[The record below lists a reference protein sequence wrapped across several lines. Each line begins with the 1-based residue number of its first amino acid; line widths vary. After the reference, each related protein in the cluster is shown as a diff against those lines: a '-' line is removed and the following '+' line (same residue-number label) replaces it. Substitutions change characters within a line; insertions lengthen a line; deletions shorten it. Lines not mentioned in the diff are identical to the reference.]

1 MDYKITYHVQNTYH
15 DSVTE
20 ALFEF
25 QIMPCN
31 DDSQAVLSCEIVNS
45 LGEPVFNFNNLFG
58 FRAGRIRSTKPFKT
72 FDLTLKCLVQK
83 KKMSLPLTKMLNP
96 KEEATL
102 LASTDFLIDHHL
114 YLTRTDFTHLSP
126 TTKNKIFNL
135 KKGQGALEYL
145 NLLNEHIGSLLEY
158 HKNTTDVKT
167 TAEEA
172 LKLKTGVCQDFA
184 HVFIGMARLQNIP
197 VRYVSGYLNPLKKFL
212 GTAQMHAWVEAYIP
226 QVGWMGFD
234 PANKRMADD
243 NYLKVSH
250 GADYAD
256 CSPIKGVLK
265 TTGDNKTV
273 HHVKVVVQ

>member
-15 DSVTE
+15 DNVTE

-25 QIMPCN
+25 RIMPCN
-31 DDSQAVLSCEIVNS
+31 DDSQAVLNCDIVNS

-58 FRAGRIRSTKPFKT
+58 FQAGRIRSTKPFKA
-72 FDLTLKCLVQK
+72 FDLTMKCLLQK
-83 KKMSLPLTKMLNP
+83 KKIVVSTAKMLTP
-96 KEEATL
+96 KAESAL
-102 LASTDFLIDHHL
+102 ISSNDFLIDHHL
-114 YLTRTDFTHLSP
+114 YLTKTHFTTIP
-126 TTKNKIFNL
+126 PVAKNKIFVL
-135 KKGQGALEYL
+135 KKGQAIWEYL
-145 NLLNEHIGSLLEY
+145 NLLNEHIGSLLAY
-158 HKNTTDVKT
+158 HKNVTDVKT

-197 VRYVSGYLNPLKKFL
+197 VRYVSGYLNPNKKFL
-212 GTAQMHAWVEAYIP
+212 GTAQMHAWVEAYLP
-226 QVGWMGFD
+226 QVGWVGFD
-234 PANKRMADD
+234 PANKRIADE

-273 HHVKVVVQ
+273 HHVKVVVM